1 MGPVKITSEEKRSWY
16 FTMAIMYI
24 RLDGILM
31 NKDPYASKRLL
42 FINKSLVLLRE
53 VLKSDSAQYRA
64 LTWCYLGMT
73 LERMDIFPDTP
84 MAVHDCGFSG
94 TDPLDCYGQAIE
106 TAKTDPFILNRLAKV
121 FHFLGKQDMATG
133 ICNMALN
140 MLPDPGTNWQAYST
154 RAKINIKLYTQG
166 LERVKM
172 GHSGV
177 PDRQLLNK
185 AKADLDL
192 ILSVCPCLKTYLDM
206 GQVCY
211 YMGVDAVQELQLVDE
226 NALNNALVF
235 FAKAMELDLGDTLP
249 EIQLLRGKCLQVK
262 GEEHNAVECFKQAIE
277 LDDVGS
283 QYSETFRC
291 LIELLLSL
299 FIQEKSSEEMVIRE
313 VEIWVEKAE
322 AKYQMERVRQEL
334 HSICRNHMPK
344 ILKLARAMIIA
355 GKLRIVKLLLE
366 TMNPDHT

>member
-1 MGPVKITSEEKRSWY
+1 MLGNLKPVLISKDRS
-16 FTMAIMYI
+16 A
-24 RLDGILM
+24 G
-31 NKDPYASKRLL
+31 
-42 FINKSLVLLRE
+42 VE
-53 VLKSDSAQYRA
+53 H
-64 LTWCYLGMT
+64 
-73 LERMDIFPDTP
+73 DTR
-84 MAVHDCGFSG
+84 V
-94 TDPLDCYGQAIE
+94 
-106 TAKTDPFILNRLAKV
+106 
-121 FHFLGKQDMATG
+121 
-133 ICNMALN
+133 
-140 MLPDPGTNWQAYST
+140 
-154 RAKINIKLYTQG
+154 INIKLYTQG

-206 GQVCY
+206 GQESTDDRETIADCRGQSPSGSPLLGKEIATVTRRGLQVCY

-299 FIQEKSSEEMVIRE
+299 FIQEKSNTLLSKNDQCDLDSTFLTNVGSFWFSGIPWQKYLMYKSSVKCYFTIKEFIDPVKMYPASPDVMVCFSDSFAD
-313 VEIWVEKAE
+313 K
-322 AKYQMERVRQEL
+322 
-334 HSICRNHMPK
+334 
-344 ILKLARAMIIA
+344 
-355 GKLRIVKLLLE
+355 
-366 TMNPDHT
+366 